1 MMTLEG
7 EELKKIQKFL
17 SEIKDYVIV
26 VGSVAE
32 GTDNNESDIDFY
44 VKTKSECEIDK
55 EIESNNFSAD
65 NIEETYIDKIIKT
78 LERYNI
84 QWESLF
90 VSYIT
95 TNSLSI
101 QLEFA
106 PIFDIRGKEQSTVKI
121 YGIELES
128 LVSK

>member
-1 MMTLEG
+1 M
-7 EELKKIQKFL
+7 
-17 SEIKDYVIV
+17 
-26 VGSVAE
+26 
-32 GTDNNESDIDFY
+32 
-44 VKTKSECEIDK
+44 KTKSECEIDK
-55 EIESNNFSAD
+55 EIESNNFSTD

>member
-1 MMTLEG
+1 MTLEG

>member
-1 MMTLEG
+1 MTLEG

-55 EIESNNFSAD
+55 EIESNNFSTD